1 GGPPNNAQVP
11 VVLSNPG
18 PTPQPF
24 DFQVQDGTA
33 TRPADYIPPVLP
45 FGTIPQGQV
54 SATVP
59 VRIVG
64 DLVDEG
70 NENFTVSLRNPISN
84 VLVAKP
90 LGRVTMV
97 EDDNLKVSIGDVA
110 VQEGTGGNNNALI
123 PVFLNAP
130 SKQTVQVFYTP
141 VAGTASDPPDFGP
154 PATNVVDI

>member
-1 GGPPNNAQVP
+1 
-11 VVLSNPG
+11 
-18 PTPQPF
+18 
-24 DFQVQDGTA
+24 QDGTA

-90 LGRVTMV
+90 LGTVTIV
-97 EDDNLKVSIGDVA
+97 DDDNLKVAIDDVA
-110 VQEGTGGNNNALI
+110 VQEGRGGKNTASL
-123 PVFLNAP
+123 PVFSNRP
-130 SKQTVQVFYTP
+130 WKQPGQVFYTP
-141 VAGTASDPPDFGP
+141 VAATPSDPPDFGP
-154 PATNVVDI
+154 PATNVVDIPAGSLTANISIPITTDSLNEGN